1 MGRLHSK
8 NTPIMKT
15 KNSILFLIYLLIIP
29 SIIAQTTQTIRGKVM
44 DNESEAWVW
53 LMPMCFYSTPILL
66 LEPLQMRKV
75 GFVLEN
81 VELGRIGLK
90 VSYVGYEERV
100 VSGILVTSGKE
111 LNLQISLKESIN
123 SLK

>member
-1 MGRLHSK
+1 M
-8 NTPIMKT
+8 PI
-15 KNSILFLIYLLIIP
+15 S
-29 SIIAQTTQTIRGKVM
+29 
-44 DNESEAWVW
+44 
-53 LMPMCFYSTPILL
+53 FYSTPILQ
-66 LEPLQMRKV
+66 LEPLQMRRV
-75 GFVLEN
+75 GFILEN

-111 LNLQISLKESIN
+111 LNLQISLQESIN